1 MNIAH
6 PLTDNFYAL
15 CLAICNDR
23 YDVEKAIGQF
33 SPQVR
38 KSSGRP
44 PTKTWLSDEDTE
56 RMIELKETKTYK
68 KIALM
73 FGVTDKIVFSRM
85 KRYKQKRGSA

>member
-1 MNIAH
+1 MNVAH

-23 YDVEKAIGQF
+23 YDVEKAINKF
-33 SPQVR
+33 SPQTR
-38 KSSGRP
+38 KTSGRP
-44 PTKTWLSDEDTE
+44 PTKTCLSEEDTAG
-56 RMIELKETKTYK
+56 MIELKETKTYK
-68 KIALM
+68 EIALI